1 MRRRSAGTNTAAL
14 ERKIDE
20 AVYGLYGLTPEE
32 IALVEGR
39 AASTPSRPAPASSA
53 APSTPIAA
61 TPASAAAPDDEC
73 LD

>member
-1 MRRRSAGTNTAAL
+1 MRRRSAGADTAAL

-53 APSTPIAA
+53 APSTPTAA
-61 TPASAAAPDDEC
+61 TPASAAPDDEY

>member
-1 MRRRSAGTNTAAL
+1 MYS
-14 ERKIDE
+14 
-20 AVYGLYGLTPEE
+20 EE

-61 TPASAAAPDDEC
+61 TPASSSSSSDEY